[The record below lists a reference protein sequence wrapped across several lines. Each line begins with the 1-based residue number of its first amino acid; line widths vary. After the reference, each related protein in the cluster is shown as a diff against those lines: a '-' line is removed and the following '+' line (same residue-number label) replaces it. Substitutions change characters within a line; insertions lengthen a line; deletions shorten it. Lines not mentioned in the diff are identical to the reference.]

1 MTDYTYN
8 SLCERISI
16 PINELYI
23 FYIVRVLLK
32 CNWSDPYQAPVNNEI
47 CPLLNCLLDIL

>member
-1 MTDYTYN
+1 MDDRQH
-8 SLCERISI
+8 LV

-32 CNWSDPYQAPVNNEI
+32 CNWTDPYQAPVNNEI
-47 CPLLNCLLDIL
+47 CPLLNCLLDML